1 MRDLLVRLI
10 CALILIPS
18 PSLYAADYTC
28 TSGTYTLKNC
38 DNGTLATG
46 DTITSVAGAS
56 ITPAA
61 NNYFF
66 HAENSSTIYTNNA
79 DITDFRYNYF
89 VQNGNITGT
98 SFTNTATIDIVTN
111 NTAFF
116 LNMGSVMDTFNNSGT
131 VTNVGTYFFI
141 LDQDIMGFGVDG
153 AKITNFINTGTFNNN
168 GSAYQNI
175 VLYQSLMMGD
185 GEVPKITNM
194 YNSQGGSNALTIYGG
209 MPDNYNI
216 IIDSSSSYGKLE
228 ITTNFGTSM
237 DFDIDA
243 TRSTLSAGT
252 YTDVLTGVTD
262 AQLGATRSGT
272 AGGFNWTIALQ
283 SGSSTVWDLVLQSA
297 RTSYTAR
304 ISSSSLSVIAQV
316 LENINTAGSNASLTT
331 ALDALSESELI
342 KAVNQIQGNVV
353 EAMKSFSGKN
363 INNFNQTLNTA
374 LKIGPVNTFSP
385 LPSTTNSINFTSA
398 SIYPN
403 SNESLLSTP
412 QEAMSFIDMAA
423 YFENFNSMLSTE
435 QEGNTTFIRSYANVN
450 DQKKIDNDVGYQTRS
465 GGFVYGVNREVEDT
479 LNQGWALGVSA
490 SDTQF
495 DESYGSST
503 GWNVHGA
510 VFQQKDYSD
519 YSFSSRLGIFYDQYD
534 LTRRVTEGL
543 NETLVSTNANYGV
556 TWNGTLNW
564 PDQLPNNNSWSVQP
578 FGSLDVSYVRQGKIN
593 ETGGSQAL
601 SVAANDLQLASPSL
615 GVNAT
620 KVVEDNDLFL
630 KSLNLNLSGT
640 IESKLSGT
648 STLATIKSTSSNFDI
663 VDDQKENSS
672 LSLGVD
678 WITLNKSQDSELILG
693 YSLTY
698 SQQIENLSN
707 QVMLTYKKSF

>member
-1 MRDLLVRLI
+1 MRDLLLRLI

-66 HAENSSTIYTNNA
+66 HAENSSTTYTNNA
-79 DITDFRYNYF
+79 DITDLRYNYF
-89 VQNGNITGT
+89 LQNGSITGT
-98 SFTNTATIDIVTN
+98 SFTNTATIDIATN
-111 NTAFF
+111 SGAI
-116 LNMGSVMDTFNNSGT
+116 LLDSEAVMDTFNNSGT
-131 VTNVGTYFFI
+131 ITTTTGVVFSIYGTDPFMMMY
-141 LDQDIMGFGVDG
+141 DG
-153 AKITNFINTGTFNNN
+153 AKVSNFINTGTFN
-168 GSAYQNI
+168 SDLAYHI
-175 VLYQSLMMGD
+175 SLDQIDFGP
-185 GEVPKITNM
+185 GIEVARITNM

-228 ITTNFGTSM
+228 ITTNYGTSM

-262 AQLGATRSGT
+262 AKLGATRSGT
-272 AGGFNWTIALQ
+272 VGGFNWTIALQ

-374 LKIGPVNTFSP
+374 LKIGPVNTFAP
-385 LPSTTNSINFTSA
+385 IPSTTNSINFTSA

-534 LTRRVTEGL
+534 LTRKVTEGL

-578 FGSLDVSYVRQGKIN
+578 FASLDVSYVRQGKIN

-698 SQQIENLSN
+698 SQQLENLSN

>member
-66 HAENSSTIYTNNA
+66 HAENSSTTYTNNA
-79 DITDFRYNYF
+79 DITDLRYDYF
-89 VQNGNITGT
+89 LQNGNITGT
-98 SFTNTATIDIVTN
+98 SFTNTATIDIATN
-111 NTAFF
+111 NVAID
-116 LNMGSVMDTFNNSGT
+116 LNWAAVMDTFNNSGT
-131 VTNVGTYFFI
+131 ITTTGAVVFYMYGPFF
-141 LDQDIMGFGVDG
+141 MDG
-153 AKITNFINTGTFNNN
+153 ATVSNFINTGTFN
-168 GSAYQNI
+168 SDLPHHI
-175 VLYQSLMMGD
+175 SLDQRVIGFG
-185 GEVPKITNM
+185 GEAAKITNM

-228 ITTNFGTSM
+228 IITNYGTSM

-262 AQLGATRSGT
+262 AKLGATRSGT
-272 AGGFNWTIALQ
+272 VGGFNWTIALQ

-331 ALDALSESELI
+331 ALDALSESELV

-374 LKIGPVNTFSP
+374 LKIGSVNTPTSIS
-385 LPSTTNSINFTSA
+385 STANTVNFTSA

-534 LTRRVTEGL
+534 LTRKVTEGL

-578 FGSLDVSYVRQGKIN
+578 FASLDVSYIRQGKIN

>member
-28 TSGTYTLKNC
+28 TSGTYTAKNC

-66 HAENSSTIYTNNA
+66 HAENSSTTYTNNA
-79 DITDFRYNYF
+79 DITDLRYNYF
-89 VQNGNITGT
+89 LQNGSITGT
-98 SFTNTATIDIVTN
+98 SFTNTATIDIATN
-111 NTAFF
+111 NGAI
-116 LNMGSVMDTFNNSGT
+116 LLDSVAVMDTFNNSGT
-131 VTNVGTYFFI
+131 ITTTTGVVFRIYGT
-141 LDQDIMGFGVDG
+141 DPMMMMDG
-153 AKITNFINTGTFNNN
+153 AKVSNFINTGTFNSDLDYHISLNQN
-168 GSAYQNI
+168 DYGMGS
-175 VLYQSLMMGD
+175 
-185 GEVPKITNM
+185 EVARITNM
-194 YNSQGGSNALTIYGG
+194 YNSQGGSNALTINGG

-216 IIDSSSSYGKLE
+216 IIDSSLSYGKLE
-228 ITTNFGTSM
+228 IITNYGTSM
-237 DFDIDA
+237 DFDIDS

-262 AQLGATRSGT
+262 AKLGATRSGT
-272 AGGFNWTIALQ
+272 VGGFNWTIALQ

-374 LKIGPVNTFSP
+374 LKIGPVNTFAP
-385 LPSTTNSINFTSA
+385 IPSTTNSINFTSA

-534 LTRRVTEGL
+534 LTRKVTEGL

-578 FGSLDVSYVRQGKIN
+578 FASLDVSYVRQGKIN

>member
-1 MRDLLVRLI
+1 MRDLLLRLI

-28 TSGTYTLKNC
+28 NSGTYTAKNC

-66 HAENSSTIYTNNA
+66 HAENSSTTYTNNA
-79 DITDFRYNYF
+79 DITDLRYNYF
-89 VQNGNITGT
+89 LQNGSITGT
-98 SFTNTATIDIVTN
+98 SFTNTATIDIATN
-111 NTAFF
+111 SGAI
-116 LNMGSVMDTFNNSGT
+116 LLDSEAVMDTFNNSGT
-131 VTNVGTYFFI
+131 ITTTTGVVFRIYGTDPFMMMY
-141 LDQDIMGFGVDG
+141 DG
-153 AKITNFINTGTFNNN
+153 AKVSNFINTGTFNSDLAYHISLDQIDFGP
-168 GSAYQNI
+168 GS
-175 VLYQSLMMGD
+175 
-185 GEVPKITNM
+185 EVARITNM

-228 ITTNFGTSM
+228 ITTNYGTSM

-262 AQLGATRSGT
+262 AKLGATRSGT
-272 AGGFNWTIALQ
+272 VGGFNWTIALQ

-353 EAMKSFSGKN
+353 EAIKSFSGKN

-374 LKIGPVNTFSP
+374 LKIGPVNTFAP
-385 LPSTTNSINFTSA
+385 IPSTTNSINFTSA

-534 LTRRVTEGL
+534 LTRKVTEGL

-578 FGSLDVSYVRQGKIN
+578 FASLDVSYVRQGKIN

-707 QVMLTYKKSF
+707 QVMLTYKNSF

>member
-18 PSLYAADYTC
+18 PSLYSADYTC
-28 TSGTYTLKNC
+28 NSGTYTAKNC
-38 DNGTLATG
+38 DNGTLFTG

-61 NNYFF
+61 NTYFF
-66 HAENSSTIYTNNA
+66 HAENSSTTYTNNA
-79 DITDFRYNYF
+79 DITDLRYNYF
-89 VQNGNITGT
+89 LQNGNITGT
-98 SFTNTATIDIVTN
+98 SFTNTATIDIATN
-111 NTAFF
+111 SGAI
-116 LNMGSVMDTFNNSGT
+116 LLDSVAVMDTFNNSGT
-131 VTNVGTYFFI
+131 ITTTTGVVFSIYGTDFF
-141 LDQDIMGFGVDG
+141 MMMDG
-153 AKITNFINTGTFNNN
+153 AKVSNFINTGTFNSDLAYHISLNQN
-168 GSAYQNI
+168 DYGIGS
-175 VLYQSLMMGD
+175 
-185 GEVPKITNM
+185 EVARITNM

-216 IIDSSSSYGKLE
+216 IIDSSLSYGKLE
-228 ITTNFGTSM
+228 ITTNNGTSM
-237 DFDIDA
+237 DFDIDS

-262 AQLGATRSGT
+262 AKLGATRSGT
-272 AGGFNWTIALQ
+272 VGGFNWTIALQ

-374 LKIGPVNTFSP
+374 LKIGPVNTFAP
-385 LPSTTNSINFTSA
+385 IPSTTNSINFTSA

-534 LTRRVTEGL
+534 LTRKVTEGL

-578 FGSLDVSYVRQGKIN
+578 FASLDVSYVRQGKIN

-698 SQQIENLSN
+698 SQQLENLSN

>member
-1 MRDLLVRLI
+1 MRDLLLRLI

-66 HAENSSTIYTNNA
+66 HAENSSTTYTNNA
-79 DITDFRYNYF
+79 DITDLRYNYF
-89 VQNGNITGT
+89 LQNGSITGT
-98 SFTNTATIDIVTN
+98 SFTNTATIDIATN
-111 NTAFF
+111 SGAI
-116 LNMGSVMDTFNNSGT
+116 LLDSEAVMDTFNNSGT
-131 VTNVGTYFFI
+131 ITTTTGIVFSIYGTDPFMMMY
-141 LDQDIMGFGVDG
+141 DG
-153 AKITNFINTGTFNNN
+153 AKVSNFINTGTFN
-168 GSAYQNI
+168 SDLAYHI
-175 VLYQSLMMGD
+175 SLDQIDFGP
-185 GEVPKITNM
+185 GIEVARITNM

-228 ITTNFGTSM
+228 ITTNYGTSM

-262 AQLGATRSGT
+262 AKLGATRSGT
-272 AGGFNWTIALQ
+272 VGGFNWTIALQ

-304 ISSSSLSVIAQV
+304 ISSSSLYVIAQV

-374 LKIGPVNTFSP
+374 LKIGPVNTFAP
-385 LPSTTNSINFTSA
+385 IPSTTNSINFTSA

-534 LTRRVTEGL
+534 LTRKVTEGL

-578 FGSLDVSYVRQGKIN
+578 FASLDVSYVRQGKIN

-698 SQQIENLSN
+698 SQQLENLSN

>member
-1 MRDLLVRLI
+1 MRDLLLRLI

-66 HAENSSTIYTNNA
+66 HAENSSTTYTNNA
-79 DITDFRYNYF
+79 DITDLRYNYF
-89 VQNGNITGT
+89 LQNGSITGT
-98 SFTNTATIDIVTN
+98 SFTNTATIDIATN
-111 NTAFF
+111 SGAI
-116 LNMGSVMDTFNNSGT
+116 LLDSEAVMDTFNNSGT
-131 VTNVGTYFFI
+131 ITTTTGVVFRIYGTDPFMMMY
-141 LDQDIMGFGVDG
+141 DG
-153 AKITNFINTGTFNNN
+153 AKVSNFINTGTFNSDLAYHISLDQIDFGP
-168 GSAYQNI
+168 GS
-175 VLYQSLMMGD
+175 
-185 GEVPKITNM
+185 EVARITNM

-228 ITTNFGTSM
+228 ITTNYGTSM

-262 AQLGATRSGT
+262 AKLGATRSGT
-272 AGGFNWTIALQ
+272 VGGFNWTIALQ

-304 ISSSSLSVIAQV
+304 ISSNSLSVIAQV

-374 LKIGPVNTFSP
+374 LKIGPVNTFAP
-385 LPSTTNSINFTSA
+385 IPSTTNSINFTSA

-534 LTRRVTEGL
+534 LTRKVTEGL

-578 FGSLDVSYVRQGKIN
+578 FASLDVSYVRQGKIN

-698 SQQIENLSN
+698 SQQLENLSN

>member
-66 HAENSSTIYTNNA
+66 HAENSSTTYTNNA
-79 DITDFRYNYF
+79 DITDLRYNYF
-89 VQNGNITGT
+89 LQNGSITGT
-98 SFTNTATIDIVTN
+98 SFTNTATIDIATN
-111 NTAFF
+111 SGAI
-116 LNMGSVMDTFNNSGT
+116 LLDSEAVMDTFNNSGT
-131 VTNVGTYFFI
+131 ITTTTGIVFSIYGTDPFMMMY
-141 LDQDIMGFGVDG
+141 DG
-153 AKITNFINTGTFNNN
+153 AKVSNFINTGTFN
-168 GSAYQNI
+168 SDLAYHI
-175 VLYQSLMMGD
+175 SLDQIDFGP
-185 GEVPKITNM
+185 GIEVARITNM

-228 ITTNFGTSM
+228 ITTNYGTSM

-262 AQLGATRSGT
+262 AKLGATRSGT
-272 AGGFNWTIALQ
+272 VGGFNWTIALQ

-374 LKIGPVNTFSP
+374 LKIGPVNTFAP
-385 LPSTTNSINFTSA
+385 IPSTTNSINFTSA

-450 DQKKIDNDVGYQTRS
+450 DQKKMDNDVGYQTRS

-534 LTRRVTEGL
+534 LTRKVTEGL

-578 FGSLDVSYVRQGKIN
+578 FASLDVSYVRQGKIN

-678 WITLNKSQDSELILG
+678 WISLNKSQDSELILG

>member
-1 MRDLLVRLI
+1 
-10 CALILIPS
+10 
-18 PSLYAADYTC
+18 
-28 TSGTYTLKNC
+28 
-38 DNGTLATG
+38 
-46 DTITSVAGAS
+46 
-56 ITPAA
+56 
-61 NNYFF
+61 
-66 HAENSSTIYTNNA
+66 
-79 DITDFRYNYF
+79 
-89 VQNGNITGT
+89 
-98 SFTNTATIDIVTN
+98 
-111 NTAFF
+111 
-116 LNMGSVMDTFNNSGT
+116 
-131 VTNVGTYFFI
+131 
-141 LDQDIMGFGVDG
+141 
-153 AKITNFINTGTFNNN
+153 
-168 GSAYQNI
+168 
-175 VLYQSLMMGD
+175 
-185 GEVPKITNM
+185 M

-228 ITTNFGTSM
+228 ITTNYGTSM

-262 AQLGATRSGT
+262 AKLGATRSGT
-272 AGGFNWTIALQ
+272 VGGFNWTIALQ

-374 LKIGPVNTFSP
+374 LKIGPVNTFAP
-385 LPSTTNSINFTSA
+385 IPSTTNSINFTSA

-495 DESYGSST
+495 YESYGSST

-534 LTRRVTEGL
+534 LTRKVTEGL

-578 FGSLDVSYVRQGKIN
+578 FASLDVSYVRQGKIN

>member
-1 MRDLLVRLI
+1 MRNLLLSLI
-10 CALILIPS
+10 YALSLIPI
-18 PSLYAADYTC
+18 PSLYSADYTC
-28 TSGTYTLKNC
+28 NSGTYTAKNC
-38 DNGTLATG
+38 DNGTLSNG
-46 DTITSVAGAS
+46 DTITSAAGAS

-61 NNYFF
+61 NTYFF
-66 HAENSSTIYTNNA
+66 QAENSSTTYTNNA
-79 DITDFRYNYF
+79 DITDLRYNF
-89 VQNGNITGT
+89 FLQNGNITGT
-98 SFTNTATIDIVTN
+98 SLTNTATIDIATN
-111 NTAFF
+111 AGA
-116 LNMGSVMDTFNNSGT
+116 LLIDSGAVMDTFNNSGT
-131 VTNVGTYFFI
+131 ITTKTGLGFRIAGSDFMM
-141 LDQDIMGFGVDG
+141 MGDG
-153 AKITNFINTGTFNNN
+153 GKISNFINTGTFNKDI
-168 GSAYQNI
+168 ARAEHI
-175 VLYQSLMMGD
+175 SLNQTDFGMGD
-185 GEVPKITNM
+185 EVAKITNM
-194 YNSQGGSNALTIYGG
+194 SNSQGGSNALIISGG

-228 ITTNFGTSM
+228 IISNNGTSM

-252 YTDVLTGVTD
+252 YTDVLTGVND
-262 AQLGATRSGT
+262 AKLGATRSGT
-272 AGGFNWTIALQ
+272 VGGFNWTIALQ
-283 SGSSTVWDLVLQSA
+283 SGSSTVWDLVLQST
-297 RTSYTAR
+297 RTAYTAR

-316 LENINTAGSNASLTT
+316 LENINTAASNTSLTT
-331 ALDALSESELI
+331 ALDGLSESELV

-374 LKIGPVNTFSP
+374 LKIRPVNTLTSI
-385 LPSTTNSINFTSA
+385 PSTTNSINFTSA

-403 SNESLLSTP
+403 PNESLLTTP

-435 QEGNTTFIRSYANVN
+435 QEGNTIFVRSYANVN
-450 DQKKIDNDVGYQTRS
+450 DQNKIDNDVGYQTRS
-465 GGFVYGVNREVEDT
+465 GGFVYGVNRAVEDT
-479 LNQGWALGVSA
+479 LSQGWALGISA

-495 DESYGSST
+495 DENYGNST

-534 LTRRVTEGL
+534 LTRKVTEGL

-564 PDQLPNNNSWSVQP
+564 PDQFPDNNYWSVQP
-578 FGSLDVSYVRQGKIN
+578 FASLDVSFIRQGKIN
-593 ETGGSQAL
+593 ETGGTQAL

-620 KVVEDNDLFL
+620 KVIEDNQLYL
-630 KSLNLNLSGT
+630 KRLNLSLAGA
-640 IESKLSGT
+640 IESKFSGT

-663 VDDQKENSS
+663 VDNHKENSS

-678 WITLNKSQDSELILG
+678 WITFNKSQDSELTFG
-693 YSLTY
+693 YSISY
-698 SQQIENLSN
+698 SQQIENISN
-707 QVMLTYKKSF
+707 QLMLTYKKSF

>member
-1 MRDLLVRLI
+1 MRDLLLRLI

-28 TSGTYTLKNC
+28 TSGTYTAKNC

-66 HAENSSTIYTNNA
+66 HAENSSTTYTNNA
-79 DITDFRYNYF
+79 DITDLRYNYF
-89 VQNGNITGT
+89 LQNGSITGT
-98 SFTNTATIDIVTN
+98 SFTNTATIDIATN
-111 NTAFF
+111 SGAI
-116 LNMGSVMDTFNNSGT
+116 LLDSEAVMDTFNNSGT
-131 VTNVGTYFFI
+131 ITTTTGVVFRIYGTDPFMMMY
-141 LDQDIMGFGVDG
+141 DG
-153 AKITNFINTGTFNNN
+153 AKVSNFINTGTFNSDLAYHISLDQIDFGP
-168 GSAYQNI
+168 GS
-175 VLYQSLMMGD
+175 
-185 GEVPKITNM
+185 EVARITNM

-228 ITTNFGTSM
+228 ITTNYGTSM

-262 AQLGATRSGT
+262 AKLGATRSGT
-272 AGGFNWTIALQ
+272 VGGFNWTIALQ

-304 ISSSSLSVIAQV
+304 ISSNSLSVIAQV

-374 LKIGPVNTFSP
+374 LKIGPVNTFAP
-385 LPSTTNSINFTSA
+385 IPSTTNSINFTSA

-534 LTRRVTEGL
+534 LTRKVTEGL

-578 FGSLDVSYVRQGKIN
+578 FASLDVSYVRQGKIN

-707 QVMLTYKKSF
+707 QVMLTYKNSF

>member
-28 TSGTYTLKNC
+28 TSGTYTAKNC

-66 HAENSSTIYTNNA
+66 HAENSSTTYTNNA
-79 DITDFRYNYF
+79 DITDFRYNF
-89 VQNGNITGT
+89 FLQNGNITGT
-98 SFTNTATIDIVTN
+98 SLTNTATIDIATN
-111 NTAFF
+111 NGAI
-116 LNMGSVMDTFNNSGT
+116 LLDSVAVMDTFNNSGT
-131 VTNVGTYFFI
+131 ITTTTGVVFRIYGTDF
-141 LDQDIMGFGVDG
+141 MMMMDG
-153 AKITNFINTGTFNNN
+153 AKVSNFINTGTFNSDLPYHISLDQLDFGF
-168 GSAYQNI
+168 GS
-175 VLYQSLMMGD
+175 
-185 GEVPKITNM
+185 EVARITNM
-194 YNSQGGSNALTIYGG
+194 YNSQGGSNALTINGG

-228 ITTNFGTSM
+228 ITTNNGTSM

-262 AQLGATRSGT
+262 AKLGATRSGT
-272 AGGFNWTIALQ
+272 VGGFNWTIALQ

-374 LKIGPVNTFSP
+374 LKIGPVNTFAP
-385 LPSTTNSINFTSA
+385 IPSTTNSINFTGA

-578 FGSLDVSYVRQGKIN
+578 FASLDVSYIRQGKIN

-672 LSLGVD
+672 LSLGID

>member
-66 HAENSSTIYTNNA
+66 HAENSSTTYTNNA
-79 DITDFRYNYF
+79 DITDLRYNYF
-89 VQNGNITGT
+89 LQNSNITGT
-98 SFTNTATIDIVTN
+98 SFTNTATIDIATN
-111 NTAFF
+111 SGAI
-116 LNMGSVMDTFNNSGT
+116 LLDGAAVMDTFNNSGT
-131 VTNVGTYFFI
+131 ITTTTGVVFRIYGT
-141 LDQDIMGFGVDG
+141 DPEMMMDG
-153 AKITNFINTGTFNNN
+153 AKVSNFINTGTFNSDLAYHISLNQN
-168 GSAYQNI
+168 DYGIGS
-175 VLYQSLMMGD
+175 
-185 GEVPKITNM
+185 EVARITNM

-216 IIDSSSSYGKLE
+216 IIDSSLSYGKLE
-228 ITTNFGTSM
+228 ITTNNGTSM
-237 DFDIDA
+237 DFDIDS

-262 AQLGATRSGT
+262 AKLGATRSGT
-272 AGGFNWTIALQ
+272 VGGFNWTIALQ

-374 LKIGPVNTFSP
+374 LKIGPVNTFAP
-385 LPSTTNSINFTSA
+385 IPSTTNSINFTSA

-534 LTRRVTEGL
+534 LTRKVTEGL

-578 FGSLDVSYVRQGKIN
+578 FASLDVSYVRQGKIN

-698 SQQIENLSN
+698 SQQLENLSN

>member
-1 MRDLLVRLI
+1 MRDLLLRLI

-28 TSGTYTLKNC
+28 NSGTYTAKNC

-66 HAENSSTIYTNNA
+66 HAENSSTTYTNNA
-79 DITDFRYNYF
+79 DITDLRYNYF
-89 VQNGNITGT
+89 LQNGSITGT
-98 SFTNTATIDIVTN
+98 SFTNTATIDIATN
-111 NTAFF
+111 SGAI
-116 LNMGSVMDTFNNSGT
+116 LLDSEAVMDTFNNSGT
-131 VTNVGTYFFI
+131 ITTTTGVVFRIYGTDPFMMMY
-141 LDQDIMGFGVDG
+141 DG
-153 AKITNFINTGTFNNN
+153 AKVSNFINTGTFNSDLAYHISLDQIDFGP
-168 GSAYQNI
+168 GS
-175 VLYQSLMMGD
+175 
-185 GEVPKITNM
+185 EVARITNM

-228 ITTNFGTSM
+228 ITTNYGTSM

-262 AQLGATRSGT
+262 AKLGATRSGT
-272 AGGFNWTIALQ
+272 VGGFNWTIALQ

-304 ISSSSLSVIAQV
+304 ISSNSLSVIAQV

-374 LKIGPVNTFSP
+374 LKIGPVNTFAP
-385 LPSTTNSINFTSA
+385 IPSTTNSINFTSA

-534 LTRRVTEGL
+534 LTRKVTEGL

-578 FGSLDVSYVRQGKIN
+578 FASLDVSYVRQGKIN

-707 QVMLTYKKSF
+707 QVMLTYKNSF

>member
-1 MRDLLVRLI
+1 MRDLLLRLI

-66 HAENSSTIYTNNA
+66 HAENSSTTYTNNA
-79 DITDFRYNYF
+79 DITDLRYNYF
-89 VQNGNITGT
+89 LQNGSITGT
-98 SFTNTATIDIVTN
+98 SFTNTATIDIATN
-111 NTAFF
+111 SGAI
-116 LNMGSVMDTFNNSGT
+116 LLDSEAVMDTFNNSGT
-131 VTNVGTYFFI
+131 ITTTTGIVFSIYGTDPFMMMY
-141 LDQDIMGFGVDG
+141 DG
-153 AKITNFINTGTFNNN
+153 AKVSNFINTGTFNSDLAYHISLDQIDFGP
-168 GSAYQNI
+168 GS
-175 VLYQSLMMGD
+175 
-185 GEVPKITNM
+185 EVARITNM

-228 ITTNFGTSM
+228 ITTNYGTSM

-262 AQLGATRSGT
+262 AKLGATRSGT
-272 AGGFNWTIALQ
+272 VGGFNWTIALQ

-374 LKIGPVNTFSP
+374 LKIGPVNTFAP
-385 LPSTTNSINFTSA
+385 IPSTTNSINFTSA

-534 LTRRVTEGL
+534 LTRKVTEGL

-578 FGSLDVSYVRQGKIN
+578 FASLDVSYVRQGKIN

-698 SQQIENLSN
+698 SQQLENLSN

>member
-66 HAENSSTIYTNNA
+66 HAENSSTTYTNNA
-79 DITDFRYNYF
+79 DITDLRYNYF
-89 VQNGNITGT
+89 LQNSNITGT
-98 SFTNTATIDIVTN
+98 SFTNTATIDIATN
-111 NTAFF
+111 SGAI
-116 LNMGSVMDTFNNSGT
+116 LLDGAAVMDTFNNSGT
-131 VTNVGTYFFI
+131 ITTTTGVVFRIYGT
-141 LDQDIMGFGVDG
+141 DPEMMMDG
-153 AKITNFINTGTFNNN
+153 AKVSNFINTGTFNSDLAYHISLNQN
-168 GSAYQNI
+168 DDGFGS
-175 VLYQSLMMGD
+175 
-185 GEVPKITNM
+185 EVARITNM
-194 YNSQGGSNALTIYGG
+194 YNSQGGSNALTINGG

-216 IIDSSSSYGKLE
+216 IIDSSLSYGKLE
-228 ITTNFGTSM
+228 ITSNYGTSM
-237 DFDIDA
+237 DFDIDS

-262 AQLGATRSGT
+262 AKLGATRSGT
-272 AGGFNWTIALQ
+272 VGGFNWTIALQ

-374 LKIGPVNTFSP
+374 LKIGPVNTFAP
-385 LPSTTNSINFTSA
+385 IPSTTNSINFTSA

-450 DQKKIDNDVGYQTRS
+450 DQKKMDNDVGYQTRS

-534 LTRRVTEGL
+534 LTRKVTEGL

-578 FGSLDVSYVRQGKIN
+578 FASLDVSYVRQGKIN

-698 SQQIENLSN
+698 SQQLENLSN

>member
-1 MRDLLVRLI
+1 MRDLLLRLI

-66 HAENSSTIYTNNA
+66 HAENSSTTYTNNA
-79 DITDFRYNYF
+79 DITDLRYNYF
-89 VQNGNITGT
+89 LQNGSITGT
-98 SFTNTATIDIVTN
+98 SFTNTATIDIATN
-111 NTAFF
+111 SGAI
-116 LNMGSVMDTFNNSGT
+116 LLDSEAVMDTFNNSGT
-131 VTNVGTYFFI
+131 ITTTTGIVFSIYGTDPFMMMY
-141 LDQDIMGFGVDG
+141 DG
-153 AKITNFINTGTFNNN
+153 AKVSNFINTGTFNSDLAYHISLDQIDFGP
-168 GSAYQNI
+168 GS
-175 VLYQSLMMGD
+175 
-185 GEVPKITNM
+185 EVARITNM

-228 ITTNFGTSM
+228 ITTNYGTSM

-262 AQLGATRSGT
+262 AKLGATRSGT
-272 AGGFNWTIALQ
+272 VGGFNWTIALQ

-304 ISSSSLSVIAQV
+304 ISSSSLYVIAQV

-374 LKIGPVNTFSP
+374 LKIGPVNTFAP
-385 LPSTTNSINFTSA
+385 IPSTTNSINFTSA

-534 LTRRVTEGL
+534 LTRKVTEGL

-578 FGSLDVSYVRQGKIN
+578 FASLDVSYVRQGKIN

-698 SQQIENLSN
+698 SQQLENLSN

>member
-66 HAENSSTIYTNNA
+66 HAENSSTTYTNNA
-79 DITDFRYNYF
+79 DITDLRYNYF
-89 VQNGNITGT
+89 LQNGNITGT
-98 SFTNTATIDIVTN
+98 SFTNTATIDIATN
-111 NTAFF
+111 SGAI
-116 LNMGSVMDTFNNSGT
+116 LLDGAAVMDTFNNSGT
-131 VTNVGTYFFI
+131 ITTTTGVVFRIYGT
-141 LDQDIMGFGVDG
+141 DPEMMMDG
-153 AKITNFINTGTFNNN
+153 AKVSNFINTGTFNSDLAYHISLNQN
-168 GSAYQNI
+168 DDGFGS
-175 VLYQSLMMGD
+175 
-185 GEVPKITNM
+185 EVARITNM
-194 YNSQGGSNALTIYGG
+194 YNSQGGSNALTINGG

-216 IIDSSSSYGKLE
+216 IIDSSLSYGKLE
-228 ITTNFGTSM
+228 ITSNYGTSM
-237 DFDIDA
+237 DFDIDS

-262 AQLGATRSGT
+262 AKLGATRSGT
-272 AGGFNWTIALQ
+272 VGGFNWTIALQ

-374 LKIGPVNTFSP
+374 LKIGPVNTFAP
-385 LPSTTNSINFTSA
+385 IPSTTNSINFTSA

-450 DQKKIDNDVGYQTRS
+450 DQKKMDNDVGYQTRS

-534 LTRRVTEGL
+534 LTRKVTEGL

-578 FGSLDVSYVRQGKIN
+578 FASLDVSYVRQGKIN

-698 SQQIENLSN
+698 SQQLENLSN

>member
-1 MRDLLVRLI
+1 MRDLLLRLI

-28 TSGTYTLKNC
+28 TSGTYTAKNC

-66 HAENSSTIYTNNA
+66 HAENSSTTYTNNA
-79 DITDFRYNYF
+79 DITDLRYNYF
-89 VQNGNITGT
+89 LQNGSITGT
-98 SFTNTATIDIVTN
+98 SFTNTATIDIATN
-111 NTAFF
+111 SGAI
-116 LNMGSVMDTFNNSGT
+116 LLDSEAVMDTFNNSGT
-131 VTNVGTYFFI
+131 ITTTTGVVFRIYGTDPFMMMY
-141 LDQDIMGFGVDG
+141 DG
-153 AKITNFINTGTFNNN
+153 AKVSNFINTGTFNSDLAYHISLDQIDFGP
-168 GSAYQNI
+168 GS
-175 VLYQSLMMGD
+175 
-185 GEVPKITNM
+185 EVARITNM

-228 ITTNFGTSM
+228 ITTNYGTSM

-262 AQLGATRSGT
+262 AKLGATRSGT
-272 AGGFNWTIALQ
+272 VGGFNWTIALQ

-304 ISSSSLSVIAQV
+304 ISSNSLSVIAQV

-353 EAMKSFSGKN
+353 EAIKSFSGKN

-374 LKIGPVNTFSP
+374 LKIGPVNTFAP
-385 LPSTTNSINFTSA
+385 IPSTTNSINFTSA

-534 LTRRVTEGL
+534 LTRKVTEGL

-578 FGSLDVSYVRQGKIN
+578 FASLDVSYVRQGKIN

-707 QVMLTYKKSF
+707 QVMLTYKNSF

>member
-1 MRDLLVRLI
+1 MRDLFVRLI

-28 TSGTYTLKNC
+28 NSGTYTAKNC
-38 DNGTLATG
+38 DNGTLSTG
-46 DTITSVAGAS
+46 DTITSAAGAS

-61 NNYFF
+61 NTYFF
-66 HAENSSTIYTNNA
+66 HAENSSTTYTNNA
-79 DITDFRYNYF
+79 DITDFRYNF
-89 VQNGNITGT
+89 FLQNGNITGT
-98 SFTNTATIDIVTN
+98 SLTNTATIDIATN
-111 NTAFF
+111 NGAI
-116 LNMGSVMDTFNNSGT
+116 LMDSVAVMDTFNNSGT
-131 VTNVGTYFFI
+131 ITTTTGVVFRIYGTDF
-141 LDQDIMGFGVDG
+141 MMMMDG
-153 AKITNFINTGTFNNN
+153 AKVSNFINTGTFNSDLPYHISLDQLDFGF
-168 GSAYQNI
+168 GS
-175 VLYQSLMMGD
+175 
-185 GEVPKITNM
+185 EVARITNM
-194 YNSQGGSNALTIYGG
+194 YNSQGGSNALTINGG

-228 ITTNFGTSM
+228 ITTNNGTSM

-262 AQLGATRSGT
+262 AKLGATRSGT
-272 AGGFNWTIALQ
+272 VGGFNWTIALQ

-374 LKIGPVNTFSP
+374 LKIGPVNTFAPIS
-385 LPSTTNSINFTSA
+385 STTNSINFTGA

-564 PDQLPNNNSWSVQP
+564 PDQLPNNNSWSIQP
-578 FGSLDVSYVRQGKIN
+578 FASLDVSYIRQGKIN

-672 LSLGVD
+672 LSLGID